1 MWIVSAEWSLS
12 VRVVCG
18 GGVGVGVGVGGVGVG
33 VVVVVGGGG
42 GGGGPEDGE
51 DSLVQLELASHG
63 GGECAAPVVASRWWG
78 VDRVLL
84 GNVFT
89 PGSWRAK
96 ISPED

>member
-1 MWIVSAEWSLS
+1 MSKKES
-12 VRVVCG
+12 G
-18 GGVGVGVGVGGVGVG
+18 G
-33 VVVVVGGGG
+33 VGGGG
-42 GGGGPEDGE
+42 GGGGGGVGGGGGGGCRPVDGE

-63 GGECAAPVVASRWWG
+63 GGEGAAPVVAARWWG